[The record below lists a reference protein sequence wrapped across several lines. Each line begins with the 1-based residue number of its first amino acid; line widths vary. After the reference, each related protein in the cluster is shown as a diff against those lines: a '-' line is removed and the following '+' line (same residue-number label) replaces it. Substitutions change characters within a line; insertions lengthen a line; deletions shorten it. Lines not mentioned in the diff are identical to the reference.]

1 MYVPIYTTVIN
12 KTTMYSDIVLPLKDI
27 GDNLKL
33 ISINKPRNNLF
44 LNLNK
49 LASNSSKIPVIVQ
62 YSLGTKAR
70 ISLAKTLSLGKLK
83 L

>member
-33 ISINKPRNNLF
+33 ISINNAVIYLYQQKIELKRKIFLFVKSYCRFNNLYYSF
-44 LNLNK
+44 FIQKK
-49 LASNSSKIPVIVQ
+49 LTISS
-62 YSLGTKAR
+62 
-70 ISLAKTLSLGKLK
+70 
-83 L
+83 